1 MQTITISPSDFA
13 FLYTESKWGFY
24 QKYRQGIKRPPF
36 SMPKIFNKIDFLI
49 KKNYELSLIHI

>member
-36 SMPKIFNKIDFLI
+36 SMPKIFNKIDF
-49 KKNYELSLIHI
+49 